1 MVKSGIC
8 YVSAWGVLSDTVKT
22 AHILVKADVMPKPII
37 SCGTVLAN
45 GNAELNGKLVGQL
58 YIDSNKAL
66 SLHIYPDSVGNT
78 GFGSFSYPVAEF

>member
-1 MVKSGIC
+1 MLCISV
-8 YVSAWGVLSDTVKT
+8 GVLSDTVKT

-37 SCGTVLAN
+37 SCGTGLVN

-66 SLHIYPDSVGNT
+66 SLHIYPDSVGQT
-78 GFGSFSYPVAEF
+78 GFGSFSYPVAE